1 MKATI
6 TAIAHSVPSDVYDN
20 QWFED
25 KIETTDEW
33 IRTRTGIRERHFAP
47 EGHGVTD
54 IILPAAQEALRRRG
68 LTAADVDCIIL
79 CTVTPDRVFPS
90 SAAILQR
97 KLGAVNAW
105 GFDLAA
111 ACSGFVYG
119 IYTAAK
125 LIESGAV
132 RNVLLCG
139 GDKMSAIIDFTDR
152 ATCVLFGDG
161 AGVVL
166 LEPGNDDSVG
176 VMDAIL
182 RMDGQG
188 EQFLHQK
195 AGGSMRPPTIETVT
209 NREHF
214 VYQEGQSVFKSAVK
228 GMADVSYE
236 IMERNALTA
245 EDVSWLI
252 PHQANLRII
261 DATAERMGLSKDK
274 VMVNI
279 DRYGNTTS
287 GTIPICMSELY
298 ESGRLEYGDN
308 LVLASFGAGYT
319 WGAVLVRWGL
329 PRLQSEGVTP

>member
-6 TAIAHSVPSDVYDN
+6 TSIAHSVPPDVYDN

-33 IRTRTGIRERHFAP
+33 IRTRTGIRERHFAA
-47 EGHGVTD
+47 EGVGLTD

-68 LTAADVDCIIL
+68 MSADQVDCIII
-79 CTVTPDRVFPS
+79 CTVTPDRIFPA

-125 LIESGAV
+125 MIESGAV
-132 RNVLLCG
+132 KNVLLCG
-139 GDKMSAIIDFTDR
+139 GDKMSAILDFTDR
-152 ATCVLFGDG
+152 ATSVLFGDG

-166 LEPGNDDSVG
+166 LEGTERDDEG
-176 VMDAIL
+176 ILDAIL
-182 RMDGQG
+182 RMDGNG
-188 EQFLHQK
+188 EQFLHQR
-195 AGGSMRPPTIETVT
+195 AGGSLRPPTLETVT

-214 VYQEGQSVFKSAVK
+214 VYQEGQTVFKSAVK

-236 IMERNALTA
+236 IMERNRLTSD
-245 EDVSWLI
+245 DVAWLI

-261 DATAERMGLSKDK
+261 DATAERMGLPKEK

-279 DRYGNTTS
+279 DRYGNTTA

-298 ESGRLEYGDN
+298 DAGKLKPGDN

-329 PRLQSEGVTP
+329 PTKTTAEGAG

>member
-6 TAIAHSVPSDVYDN
+6 TAIAHAVPPDVYDN
-20 QWFED
+20 QWFEG

-33 IRTRTGIRERHFAP
+33 IQTRTGIRERHFAAD
-47 EGHGVTD
+47 GQGVTD
-54 IILPAAQEALRRRG
+54 IILPAAEEVLRRRG
-68 LTAADVDCIIL
+68 ITAADIDCIIL
-79 CTVTPDRVFPS
+79 CTVTPDRIFPS

-119 IYTAAK
+119 IYTASK

-139 GDKMSAIIDFTDR
+139 GDKMSAIVDFTDR

-166 LEPGNDDSVG
+166 LEPSDDDGVG
-176 VMDAIL
+176 IMDAIL
-182 RMDGQG
+182 KMDGNG
-188 EQFLHQK
+188 EQHLYQK
-195 AGGSMRPPTIETVT
+195 AGGSMRPPSAETVA
-209 NREHF
+209 NREHY
-214 VYQEGQSVFKSAVK
+214 VYQEGQSVFKAAVK
-228 GMADVSYE
+228 GMADVSFE
-236 IMERNALTA
+236 IMKRNNLTA
-245 EDVSWLI
+245 DDVSWLV

-261 DATAERMGLSKDK
+261 DATAEHMGLSKEK

-279 DRYGNTTS
+279 ERYGNTTS

-298 ESGRLEYGDN
+298 DAGQLRRGDN

-329 PRLQSEGVTP
+329 PLKQSTETTS